1 MAFSDFCDNSRKL
14 NRILIVGGG
23 LIITGMLLCVP
34 MFKTMTTE
42 QKELLITSQNVWM
55 PIFAFVVGWLF
66 KSEPVDKK

>member
-34 MFKTMTTE
+34 MFKILTPE

-55 PIFAFVVGWLF
+55 PIVLWLASF
-66 KSEPVDKK
+66 IFHHP